1 MQAVDTNLCVTTKQP
16 FYNRQNLVL
25 FLAQDSWSIV
35 TFFEQILLNL
45 STQISP
51 ESVFRCLS

>member
-1 MQAVDTNLCVTTKQP
+1 MQAVDTNLCVTTKQS
-16 FYNRQNLVL
+16 FYNRQKLVL
-25 FLAQDSWSIV
+25 FLAQDSWSVV

-51 ESVFRCLS
+51 ESVFRCLG

>member
-16 FYNRQNLVL
+16 FYNRQKLVL
-25 FLAQDSWSIV
+25 FLAQDSWSVV

-51 ESVFRCLS
+51 ESVFRCLG

>member
-1 MQAVDTNLCVTTKQP
+1 MQAVDTNLCVTMKQP

-25 FLAQDSWSIV
+25 FLAQDSWSVV

-51 ESVFRCLS
+51 ESVFRCLG